1 MVGSLLSRDL
11 KEAGGDHA
19 LPTPWQGA
27 AAQDLLP
34 GMGGEGVGETAQ
46 WLDNMLASNPCRNAF
61 VSTSSLHSQTP
72 ALAPYYQ

>member
-34 GMGGEGVGETAQ
+34 GMGVGGWWGRQLSGLTTC
-46 WLDNMLASNPCRNAF
+46 W
-61 VSTSSLHSQTP
+61 P
-72 ALAPYYQ
+72 ATHAGMHL